1 MVLMADIKM
10 DKEGITVQGAQLEEG
25 HQSVFVPVEAPR
37 VEPMMIVRL
46 LVFVLA
52 LVNAIGAMFGYDW
65 NLSVDQ
71 QNVYDIVSALFL
83 LGSGMHVAWKNN
95 NISKTSRVKAHVG
108 EQVTIEKGEQ
118 K

>member
-1 MVLMADIKM
+1 MAENKV
-10 DKEGITVQGAQLEEG
+10 EVQEQTHVEK
-25 HQSVFVPVEAPR
+25 QVYVPVEVPA

-46 LVFVLA
+46 IVFVLA
-52 LVNAIGAMFGYDW
+52 LVNAVGAMFGYDW

-71 QNVYDIVSALFL
+71 KNVYDIVSAMFL

-108 EQVTIEKGEQ
+108 EQVVEKGEQ

>member
-1 MVLMADIKM
+1 MADIKM
-10 DKEGITVQGAQLEEG
+10 DKDGITVQGAEVQEG
-25 HQSVFVPVEAPR
+25 HQSVFVPVEVPR

-52 LVNAIGAMFGYDW
+52 LVNAIGAMFGYDL

-83 LGSGMHVAWKNN
+83 LGSGFHVAWKNN

-108 EQVTIEKGEQ
+108 EQVTIDTKGEQ

>member
-1 MVLMADIKM
+1 MRGLILMAENKNN
-10 DKEGITVQGAQLEEG
+10 EQQ
-25 HQSVFVPVEAPR
+25 VFVPVEVPK

-52 LVNAIGAMFGYDW
+52 LVNAVAAMFGYDL

-83 LGSGMHVAWKNN
+83 LGSGFHVAWKNN
-95 NISKTSRVKAHVG
+95 NISKASRVKAHVG
-108 EQVTIEKGEQ
+108 EQVVVEKGEQ

>member
-1 MVLMADIKM
+1 MAENKNN
-10 DKEGITVQGAQLEEG
+10 EQQ
-25 HQSVFVPVEAPR
+25 VFVPVEVPK

-52 LVNAIGAMFGYDW
+52 LVNAVGAMFGYDL

-71 QNVYDIVSALFL
+71 QNVYDIVSAMFL
-83 LGSGMHVAWKNN
+83 LGSGFHVAWKNN

-108 EQVTIEKGEQ
+108 EQVTVDTKGEQ